1 MIYGTYWAR
10 ERKSINAFQSTL
22 ITQALKSAERKT
34 KETLKEVAT
43 AATINKARKT
53 YWYISI
59 GLKIVGM

>member
-1 MIYGTYWAR
+1 M
-10 ERKSINAFQSTL
+10 INAFRSTL

-59 GLKIVGM
+59 ELLIVGM

>member
-1 MIYGTYWAR
+1 M
-10 ERKSINAFQSTL
+10 
-22 ITQALKSAERKT
+22 QALKSAERKT

-59 GLKIVGM
+59 ELTIVGM